1 MQITG
6 KVHLVG
12 ETETVG
18 TSGFRKR
25 LIVIETAEQYSQ
37 KLPVEFVQDKV
48 DKLDSIT
55 VGQNVKVDINLRGSE
70 YNGKHYLSA
79 QGWKIEV
86 DSSF

>member
-6 KVHLVG
+6 KVIKIEPTQEVSA
-12 ETETVG
+12 TF
-18 TSGFRKR
+18 SKK
-25 LIVIETAEQYSQ
+25 LIVVETPEQYAQ
-37 KLPVEFVQDKV
+37 QLPIEFVNKNI

-55 VGQNVKVDINLRGSE
+55 IGQNVKVDINLRGSE
-70 YNGKHYLSA
+70 YQGKHYLSA

>member
-6 KVHLVG
+6 KVIKIEPTQEVSA
-12 ETETVG
+12 TF
-18 TSGFRKR
+18 SKK
-25 LIVIETAEQYSQ
+25 LIVVETPEQYAQ
-37 KLPVEFVQDKV
+37 QLPIEFVNKNI